1 MVSTHSFIMFGG
13 STRNETCLSSGELA
27 REMVAKFNAPPETL
41 LAEPP
46 TEFVPPANQSPK
58 VVDRPPQVI
67 NEDATAVTTEDDE
80 VMEVDNP
87 AGVLSSD

>member
-1 MVSTHSFIMFGG
+1 MVVEFSAPL
-13 STRNETCLSSGELA
+13 ET
-27 REMVAKFNAPPETL
+27 P

-46 TEFVPPANQSPK
+46 AEFVPLADQSPK

-67 NEDATAVTTEDDE
+67 NKDSTAVTAGGDGGADEDDK

-87 AGVLSSD
+87 AGVLSFD